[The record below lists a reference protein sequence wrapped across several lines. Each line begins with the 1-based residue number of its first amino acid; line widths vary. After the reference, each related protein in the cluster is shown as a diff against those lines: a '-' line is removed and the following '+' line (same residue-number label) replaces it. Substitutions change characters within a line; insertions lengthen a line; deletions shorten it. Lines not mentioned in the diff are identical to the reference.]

1 MAAADAK
8 VLRVLDANLNR
19 AREGIRVL
27 EDTARFVWEDKKLF
41 AELRALRHGLDEA
54 TRSAYPRLVASRKGA
69 EDMGRTI
76 PEENKRNWK
85 GLVAANCRRAG
96 EALRVL
102 EEYGKV
108 FSFRHASRFKALRYR
123 LYIAE
128 SNCFKKF
135 TRS

>member
-19 AREGIRVL
+19 AREGLRVL
-27 EDTARFVWEDKKLF
+27 EDTARFVWEDKTLF
-41 AELRALRHGLDEA
+41 AELRDLRHTLDKA
-54 TRSAYPRLVASRKGA
+54 TRTAYPKLVLARESA

-76 PEENKRNWK
+76 PEKNKRDWK
-85 GLVAANCRRAG
+85 GLVAANCRRAA

-108 FSFRHASRFKALRYR
+108 FSSSHAGRFKALRYR
-123 LYIAE
+123 LYTAE
-128 SNCFKKF
+128 TRCFKKF
-135 TRS
+135 TSR